1 MVKAKIHFSF
11 MDCHAAKAD
20 PNDRKKRLVSKVDL
34 GKARNVKRQKCQKV
48 DSRLWGYSINFHNR
62 YRA

>member
-20 PNDRKKRLVSKVDL
+20 PNDRKKRLVSKVDSR
-34 GKARNVKRQKCQKV
+34 KSKKCKTPKM
-48 DSRLWGYSINFHNR
+48 SKSGF
-62 YRA
+62 